1 MDTTHLHALSFN
13 DRLPCAFQSITR
25 PRQRFQSTALR
36 CCVLIPHYTPIS
48 QFTSTTLKKIY
59 YLPVFSGGVSV
70 VELLAGG
77 LALVLLF
84 EKNIYIYM

>member
-1 MDTTHLHALSFN
+1 MRFHLTTVYRVRFN
-13 DRLPCAFQSITR
+13 RSLAHGSVSSPLRCAVASLFRITR
-25 PRQRFQSTALR
+25 QSRNSHQQL
-36 CCVLIPHYTPIS
+36 
-48 QFTSTTLKKIY
+48 LKKIY